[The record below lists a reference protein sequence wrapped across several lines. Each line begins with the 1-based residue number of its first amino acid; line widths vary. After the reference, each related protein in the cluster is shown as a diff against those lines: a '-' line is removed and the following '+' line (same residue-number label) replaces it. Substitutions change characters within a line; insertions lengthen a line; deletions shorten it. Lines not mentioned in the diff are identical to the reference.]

1 MIDYQTLCKQGQA
14 FQQTKLTHK
23 EILKREIKLF
33 ADTLARQLGLEER
46 YYKANITDEVAT
58 MPYVQANIHS
68 FVEDGFELP
77 KVNFDLGVTLED
89 APEIYPKTT
98 HFIKIKAAFTQ
109 SDRLLFEFL
118 VIPKVAYSIN
128 LQEDDESR
136 YRNLAE
142 SYVQL
147 LMKSL
152 S

>member
-33 ADTLARQLGLEER
+33 ADTLARQLGLVDK

-58 MPYVQANIHS
+58 VPYVQSNIHS

-98 HFIKIKAAFTQ
+98 HFIKIKATFAQ
-109 SDRLLFEFL
+109 SDRLIFEFL
-118 VIPKVAYSIN
+118 VIPKVAYSVN
-128 LQEDDESR
+128 LQEDEESR